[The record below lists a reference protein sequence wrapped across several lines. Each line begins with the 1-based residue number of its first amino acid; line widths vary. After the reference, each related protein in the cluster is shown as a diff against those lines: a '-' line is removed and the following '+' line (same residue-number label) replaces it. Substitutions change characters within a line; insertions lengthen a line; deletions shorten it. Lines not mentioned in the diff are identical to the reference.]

1 MSKEKR
7 KKTAVVRARVSNLKD
22 MALREY
28 CKENNITITKVIDD
42 FLSELLKDKLKGWFF
57 KEVD

>member
-42 FLSELLKDKLKGWFF
+42 FLSELLKDKLK
-57 KEVD
+57 D